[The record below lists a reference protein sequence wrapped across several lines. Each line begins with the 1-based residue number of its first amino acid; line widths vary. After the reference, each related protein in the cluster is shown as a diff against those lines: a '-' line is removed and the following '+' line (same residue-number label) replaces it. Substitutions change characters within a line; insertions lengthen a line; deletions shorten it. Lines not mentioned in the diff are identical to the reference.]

1 MENVIHKEQT
11 QVTVL
16 TTQKK
21 QSGQIFK
28 RLSSTG
34 NRNKENTN
42 VSALHGKTLPLCA
55 VSRQMK
61 RQREAPACVAP
72 LGYERTKEKQTLLCF
87 QE

>member
-1 MENVIHKEQT
+1 MENVIRKEQT

-16 TTQKK
+16 TTQKQ

-34 NRNKENTN
+34 NRRKENTN
-42 VSALHGKTLPLCA
+42 VSVLHGKASPLCA

-61 RQREAPACVAP
+61 RQREAPDCVAP
-72 LGYERTKEKQTLLCF
+72 LGFERTKEK
-87 QE
+87 

>member
-42 VSALHGKTLPLCA
+42 P
-55 VSRQMK
+55 
-61 RQREAPACVAP
+61 
-72 LGYERTKEKQTLLCF
+72 LLCF
-87 QE
+87 SLKLL